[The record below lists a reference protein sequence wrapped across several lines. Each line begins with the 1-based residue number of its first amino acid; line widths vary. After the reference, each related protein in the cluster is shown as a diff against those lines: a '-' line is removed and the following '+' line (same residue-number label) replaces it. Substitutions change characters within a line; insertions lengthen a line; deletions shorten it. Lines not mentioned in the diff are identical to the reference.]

1 MSRVVFVSSTLNINT
16 PFVRLIKA
24 VAGFVYFGAIAFAAN
39 WGWQSGG
46 WLWAILYALAAIVLS
61 PFLLVL
67 AALASWFL
75 CAVLAIPGTM
85 IATQLGWTNFSP
97 YVGRR
102 RGLQAISVLA
112 ILVPLLIYQPRQVWD
127 LLVFSG
133 GMLTLLV
140 LTVAVVVIVMSLL
153 LMRVFLKAVSQA
165 NSNPDQTS
173 TFRWT
178 QPDLP
183 RLPPPG
189 EDEATTQNNLD

>member
-1 MSRVVFVSSTLNINT
+1 MSRVVFISSTSNLNG
-16 PFVRLIKA
+16 PFAQVAKA
-24 VAGFVYFGAIAFAAN
+24 VAGCAYFGSIALAAN
-39 WGWQSGG
+39 WGWHSGG
-46 WLWAILYALAAIVLS
+46 LLWAILYALAATVLS
-61 PFLLVL
+61 PFLLVF

-75 CAVLAIPGTM
+75 CALLAIPGTL

-133 GMLTLLV
+133 SLLTLIV
-140 LTVAVVVIVMSLL
+140 LIVAVVVIVLSLL

-165 NSNPDQTS
+165 NSNSDRSS
-173 TFRWT
+173 TFRWI

-183 RLPPPG
+183 RLPPP
-189 EDEATTQNNLD
+189 EDVDPSDPV